1 MAGHRRAGP
10 SGASGDDGGGG
21 GDSESKSEDPFH
33 VRNWSE
39 NPTNIA
45 VSSRAAAVCAV
56 NESTLS
62 NPAVSLALGD
72 RLSKRWRGFTA
83 CVDALVIGDGNLQ
96 AACKLGDNVVALCKS
111 NAAAS
116 GADWNQLFSTAVG
129 DRKWR
134 RIKADLRQQD
144 HQGRHGRHG
153 HGLARGGGGAGAP
166 GAAAKH
172 AAQEARRR
180 RRRRPPLICCNTSVD
195 LFVTN

>member
-72 RLSKRWRGFTA
+72 RPKLSKRWRGFTA

-144 HQGRHGRHG
+144 HKDDTADTATASRAAAAAPAPPARRRSTRRKKRGGE
-153 HGLARGGGGAGAP
+153 ARGG
-166 GAAAKH
+166 
-172 AAQEARRR
+172 RR
-180 RRRRPPLICCNTSVD
+180 
-195 LFVTN
+195 